1 MVILKCG
8 NSDIKSEKK
17 NRPTLSVNLYY
28 IPERKLAG

>member
-17 NRPTLSVNLYY
+17 TPTRSVNLYY